1 MNLQDFNTPQEIIAC
16 KNPIKSN
23 WIVAVD
29 IGFSSVKGMSPN
41 KRFCFPSYVKKMD
54 NNLMSVDEDDMSPS
68 YALHTHIRQE
78 PSCRFL

>member
-29 IGFSSVKGMSPN
+29 IGFSSVKGMSVLCKEN
-41 KRFCFPSYVKKMD
+41 G
-54 NNLMSVDEDDMSPS
+54 
-68 YALHTHIRQE
+68 
-78 PSCRFL
+78 